1 MSKLLFIL
9 VFILMPLTAHAQWYI
24 GQASMAVNN
33 DDYNE
38 DINPEKVHF
47 ELSHLDD
54 LSGVRMSIDEGAS
67 KGKRV
72 FNWISLDGFGKE
84 GIANGFMLIVVSLI
98 GVKGLCGLLINSGR
112 NS

>member
-1 MSKLLFIL
+1 
-9 VFILMPLTAHAQWYI
+9 
-24 GQASMAVNN
+24 
-33 DDYNE
+33 
-38 DINPEKVHF
+38 
-47 ELSHLDD
+47 
-54 LSGVRMSIDEGAS
+54 MSIDEGAS